1 MTDREAISVL
11 LNEWKCIDRNDGI
24 NCDRK
29 CETCDLVMDV
39 ETIREAYNLAIS
51 ALEQRSKIAEE
62 GET

>member
-11 LNEWKCIDRNDGI
+11 INEWKCIDRNDGI

-29 CETCDLVMDV
+29 CETCDLVMDI

-51 ALEQRSKIAEE
+51 ALEQRIKIAEE
-62 GET
+62 GE

>member
-11 LNEWKCIDRNDGI
+11 FNEWKCIDRNDGI
-24 NCDRK
+24 HCDRK

-51 ALEQRSKIAEE
+51 ALEQRTKIAEE
-62 GET
+62 GE

>member
-51 ALEQRSKIAEE
+51 ALEQRSKIA
-62 GET
+62 